1 MFKINGLNWQLDPD
15 TYYSIKGVYGF
26 SRILIK
32 ERRWLKILFEKE
44 LLLCSF
50 GNFYII
56 GYRLKTTYCIV
67 NIASFGVSG
76 CGVSEIFNHLF
87 LGCDWL
93 DISCPLLI
101 VILEEIFFSTPTI
114 IPLPLQINLFSIF
127 TLYFFVE

>member
-1 MFKINGLNWQLDPD
+1 VCSVVLPWRTFYCRYMFKINGLNWQLDPD

-67 NIASFGVSG
+67 NIASFG
-76 CGVSEIFNHLF
+76 
-87 LGCDWL
+87 
-93 DISCPLLI
+93 LI
-101 VILEEIFFSTPTI
+101 IVC
-114 IPLPLQINLFSIF
+114 
-127 TLYFFVE
+127 